1 MKGSELREFSA
12 AELETKISEVK
23 KNLFNLKFQK
33 ASGQLDNPMKI
44 KNLKKDIAR
53 IETVAREKEI
63 GIKTTAE
70 KEKRETGKGKKFGKL
85 KDIKKAKETKDKEE
99 IKNKEIKT
107 KETAK
112 KAVKK
117 EKK

>member
-1 MKGSELREFSA
+1 MKASELRELSVT
-12 AELETKISEVK
+12 ELETKISEVK

-44 KNLKKDIAR
+44 KNLKRDIAR

-63 GIKTTAE
+63 GIKTTTE
-70 KEKRETGKGKKFGKL
+70 KEKEKTSKDKKPEKL
-85 KDIKKAKETKDKEE
+85 KEIKKDKETKA
-99 IKNKEIKT
+99 

-117 EKK
+117 EKKQG